1 LVTGIVWLC
10 SNNQRENNGG
20 GLFLFEGQERE
31 KWMREVQEMFSL
43 PPQLTMVQGLVLI
56 D

>member
-1 LVTGIVWLC
+1 MRIVWLC

-20 GLFLFEGQERE
+20 VLLLFGGQGRE
-31 KWMREVQEMFSL
+31 KWMREVQGMFSL
-43 PPQLTMVQGLVLI
+43 PPQLTMVQGLALI